1 MNINR
6 HILLLIILAFGC
18 QPKSTESNELQEE
31 RASLE
36 YEVNLNVRPSFS
48 PNINYKIKKSDSIC
62 GINDITYN
70 IKNEDSLLS
79 GYFNELE
86 EIISEN
92 FNKQDYQE
100 DHGLWTDGTPATIS
114 VALNDST
121 RVFKFDNSGKNTLL
135 NKFIPPLYNIIHYLN
150 SSPSSNIKM
159 TNDELQAFEQ
169 SEETVI
175 DFPIRKVSQQP
186 LTYRLYG
193 RVYYC
198 CYEQVHELFNSFD
211 KEKITYVEVSKFYSI
226 NSHDKFYRIFV
237 DDIAKRDNVRWI
249 VNDRNK
255 AELISLGVPEEN
267 MISKK

>member
-100 DHGLWTDGTPATIS
+100 DHGLWTDGTPARDYP
-114 VALNDST
+114 LNCVNED
-121 RVFKFDNSGKNTLL
+121 LL
-135 NKFIPPLYNIIHYLN
+135 LHFINH
-150 SSPSSNIKM
+150 
-159 TNDELQAFEQ
+159 
-169 SEETVI
+169 
-175 DFPIRKVSQQP
+175 FPGQR
-186 LTYRLYG
+186 
-193 RVYYC
+193 
-198 CYEQVHELFNSFD
+198 
-211 KEKITYVEVSKFYSI
+211 
-226 NSHDKFYRIFV
+226 
-237 DDIAKRDNVRWI
+237 
-249 VNDRNK
+249 
-255 AELISLGVPEEN
+255 
-267 MISKK
+267 

>member
-92 FNKQDYQE
+92 FNKQDYRERGLVFCVLSDQE
-100 DHGLWTDGTPATIS
+100 DHCKRRLWTGC
-114 VALNDST
+114 
-121 RVFKFDNSGKNTLL
+121 
-135 NKFIPPLYNIIHYLN
+135 
-150 SSPSSNIKM
+150 PSK
-159 TNDELQAFEQ
+159 
-169 SEETVI
+169 
-175 DFPIRKVSQQP
+175 
-186 LTYRLYG
+186 
-193 RVYYC
+193 
-198 CYEQVHELFNSFD
+198 
-211 KEKITYVEVSKFYSI
+211 
-226 NSHDKFYRIFV
+226 
-237 DDIAKRDNVRWI
+237 
-249 VNDRNK
+249 
-255 AELISLGVPEEN
+255 
-267 MISKK
+267 